1 MIRYSDQR
9 VGVFIDVQNMYYSA
23 RHLFQR
29 KVNFANIVEQGVGD
43 RKLIRAIAYVVTTK
57 TGDETPFL
65 DALRKQG
72 IETKEKELLE
82 YTSGQKKADWDV
94 GITVDIIKM
103 LDQLDAVVLVS
114 GDGDY
119 VPLVQYCQSRGRQ
132 VEVISFREST
142 STKLVESVDGYTDM
156 SADQKTF
163 LIGAPLPPVRGVKGK
178 RPAKDVVEME
188 DADTDNAV
196 AGGIF
201 EDVPEEEAPEDARE
215 DRRGRKLTF

>member
-1 MIRYSDQR
+1 MIRYGEQR

-23 RHLFQR
+23 RYLYQR
-29 KVNFANIVEQGVGD
+29 KVNFSAIVEEALAD
-43 RKLIRAIAYVVTTK
+43 RKLNRAIAYVVTTK

-94 GITVDIIKM
+94 GITVDVIKM
-103 LDQLDAVVLVS
+103 LDRLDVVVLVS

-119 VPLVQYCQSRGRQ
+119 VPLVEYCQSRGRQ

-142 STKLVESVDGYTDM
+142 STKLVEAVDGYTDL
-156 SADQKTF
+156 SGDQKRF
-163 LIGAPLPPVRGVKGK
+163 LIGPSSGGAHAKRREVPDEIAP
-178 RPAKDVVEME
+178 DVGGLFEEMSE
-188 DADTDNAV
+188 D
-196 AGGIF
+196 
-201 EDVPEEEAPEDARE
+201 APEDAHE
-215 DRRGRKLTF
+215 DRRGRKLSF

>member
-1 MIRYSDQR
+1 MIRYPEQR

-23 RHLFQR
+23 RFLYQR
-29 KVNFANIVEQGVGD
+29 KVNFGNIVDEATSD
-43 RKLIRAIAYVVTTK
+43 RKLIRALAYVVTTK

-82 YTSGQKKADWDV
+82 YNSGQKKADWDV

-103 LDQLDAVVLVS
+103 LDRLDVVVLVS

-119 VPLVQYCQSRGRQ
+119 VPLVEYCQSRGRQ

-156 SADQKTF
+156 SSDKKKF
-163 LIGAPLPPVRGVKGK
+163 LIGNALAAAAPAPARGRGK
-178 RPAKDVVEME
+178 HEEPAEEME
-188 DADTDNAV
+188 PMS
-196 AGGIF
+196 GGMF
-201 EDVPEEEAPEDARE
+201 EPAEEEAPEDARE
-215 DRRGRKLTF
+215 DRRGRKLSF

>member
-23 RHLFQR
+23 RYLYQR
-29 KVNFANIVEQGVGD
+29 KVNFANIVEEAIGD

-119 VPLVQYCQSRGRQ
+119 VPLVQFCQSRGRQ

-142 STKLVESVDGYTDM
+142 STKLVEAVDGYTDM
-156 SADQKTF
+156 SADQKKF
-163 LIGAPLPPVRGVKGK
+163 LIGPAIPAPTAARGKGK
-178 RPAKDVVEME
+178 RQEPVRKEEEMDE
-188 DADTDNAV
+188 VIGGGVFESVTD
-196 AGGIF
+196 
-201 EDVPEEEAPEDARE
+201 EEAPEDARE